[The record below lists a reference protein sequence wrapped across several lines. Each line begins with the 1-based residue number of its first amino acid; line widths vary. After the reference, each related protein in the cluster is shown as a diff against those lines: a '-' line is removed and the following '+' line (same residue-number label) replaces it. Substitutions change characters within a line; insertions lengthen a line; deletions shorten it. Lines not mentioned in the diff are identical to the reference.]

1 MFSSRSFSSPCL
13 PSSISVP
20 AAHQRVSPPGRQTA
34 GCSESKTNGTGR
46 PSDALALH
54 FPMFA
59 KVGLHHLITC
69 ETRVIEYC
77 PIHIDNTLIRPQD
90 DYRLRYRL
98 GDLAQLTSRLPNLL
112 ECLLQRGLRAIAFD
126 GDSGNSA
133 GVIDQPHFW
142 ADCTKIHSG
151 RRS

>member
-1 MFSSRSFSSPCL
+1 
-13 PSSISVP
+13 
-20 AAHQRVSPPGRQTA
+20 
-34 GCSESKTNGTGR
+34 
-46 PSDALALH
+46 
-54 FPMFA
+54 MFA

-133 GVIDQPHFW
+133 GIIDQPHFSFCGG
-142 ADCTKIHSG
+142 ADCNENTFGQTFVISDLLAAL
-151 RRS
+151 RDV